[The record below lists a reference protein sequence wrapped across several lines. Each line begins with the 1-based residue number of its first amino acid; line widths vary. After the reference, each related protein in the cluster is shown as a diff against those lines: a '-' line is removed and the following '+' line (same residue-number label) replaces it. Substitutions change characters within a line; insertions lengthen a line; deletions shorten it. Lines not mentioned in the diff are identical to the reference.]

1 LPHSSITN
9 EVAFDAA
16 AIACTSGLRSN
27 FKKKNIELDEKQ
39 PSLSAH
45 VTRER
50 TVFRQ
55 RNDKAIFVFLF
66 LYPLEVDL

>member
-1 LPHSSITN
+1 MKLHLMLLPSLAHQVYDRIS
-9 EVAFDAA
+9 
-16 AIACTSGLRSN
+16 
-27 FKKKNIELDEKQ
+27 KKKNIELDEKQ

>member
-1 LPHSSITN
+1 MKLHLMLLPSLAHQVYDRIS
-9 EVAFDAA
+9 
-16 AIACTSGLRSN
+16 
-27 FKKKNIELDEKQ
+27 KKKKYIELDEKQ

-50 TVFRQ
+50 TAFRQ